1 MERPKKRRPSRQ
13 GANAGGRAVKVIP
26 HQTLARV
33 FEEMGLGSYEARV
46 LAALVS
52 VGSATAGQLA
62 KLCGVTRPNVYPAL
76 DSLSSKA
83 LVEAHHGK
91 VTEWVS
97 PGREEVVK
105 RLVQVQEER
114 LQAAQSAVEAR
125 AEEALAIVAKMGAE
139 SPAPSRAYLQ
149 ILRNDFD
156 LSDLYFRCFEEATDE
171 VLVFNRGPYPGKI
184 EVPQPILA
192 ALARGVRAR
201 ALYEAAEL
209 DDPRFESFRAVTSAF
224 HDAGVECRVVEELPI
239 SMAVFDRKVVL
250 FTLGDPVVP
259 ETGFD
264 TNVAAD
270 HPRFADF
277 CADGFDQL
285 WATARPYEPSDAS
298 GAPLARIAHRRARP
312 GS

>member
-1 MERPKKRRPSRQ
+1 MK
-13 GANAGGRAVKVIP
+13 ITP
-26 HQTLARV
+26 HQTLPRV

-46 LAALVS
+46 LAALVG

-76 DSLSSKA
+76 DALSSKG

-114 LQAAQSAVEAR
+114 LQTAQSTVKAR

-139 SPAPSRAYLQ
+139 SPVPSRTYLRL
-149 ILRNDFD
+149 LRNDFD
-156 LSDLYFRCFEEATDE
+156 LSDLYFRCFNEATEE

-184 EVPQPILA
+184 DVPQPVLA

-201 ALYEAAEL
+201 ALYEVAEL
-209 DDPRFESFRAVTSAF
+209 EDPGFEEFRSATEAF
-224 HDAGVECRVVEELPI
+224 RDAGVESRVLEELPF
-239 SMAVFDRKVVL
+239 SMAVFDRKIVL

-259 ETGFD
+259 EASFD
-264 TNVAAD
+264 TNVAAE
-270 HPRFADF
+270 HARFAAF
-277 CADGFDQL
+277 CADAFDQA
-285 WATARPYEPSDAS
+285 WATAQPYEPKGGDLRKQA
-298 GAPLARIAHRRARP
+298 
-312 GS
+312 